1 MSLTEFEEQYARHA
15 KEEKQ
20 TYDALPVETL
30 LDDIKNKRYGDHYQI
45 WVSLVART
53 DFRQAGLILLE
64 VLESDANPTVRSHC
78 AHTFIS
84 LAHLDDRWTA
94 ERLSAERQ
102 FPVKDNLQEV
112 RRIVEDRMKLE
123 DQRSKESWLKRIC
136 RRRLKTS

>member
-102 FPVKDNLQEV
+102 FQ
-112 RRIVEDRMKLE
+112 
-123 DQRSKESWLKRIC
+123 SKTIC
-136 RRRLKTS
+136 RRFAGSLKTE